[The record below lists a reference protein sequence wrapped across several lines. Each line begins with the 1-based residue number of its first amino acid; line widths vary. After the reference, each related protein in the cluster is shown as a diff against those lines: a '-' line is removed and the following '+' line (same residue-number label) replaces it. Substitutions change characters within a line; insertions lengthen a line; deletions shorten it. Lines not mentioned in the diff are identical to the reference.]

1 MVTRATLPASAGPVG
16 SWSFGCLSQLKN
28 APLDFL
34 MGCARDHG
42 DVVPFRVA
50 FWRGVLVSH
59 PELVRYVLS
68 GNAGNYTKKNIHY
81 HLLKPVAGEGLLTG
95 EGERW
100 EQHRQ
105 VVHQVFHADRVALL
119 ADTVTETLGRLLESW
134 RSSARRGE
142 LIDVNRE
149 MAHLTLQVAGRTLLG
164 ADLTPDLVEI
174 DQAFTRLN
182 EQFGQW
188 SLSSFLPALPTR
200 TNRRARDAL
209 RTLDRVAARI
219 LAERST
225 DVGDG
230 ADAVSLLLRAY
241 VSERSTPQNT
251 RRSVRALRDEIVTLL
266 VAGYETTASVL
277 TWAWYL
283 LAHHPS
289 VQQKL
294 FEELDTVLCGQ
305 SPGLAELR
313 RLPYTRAV
321 LLETMRLYP
330 PVWIMSRT
338 PVTEDR
344 IGDCVVPAG
353 WLVFLSP
360 YVTHRLRSF
369 WEHPE
374 AFHPDRF
381 LPGTTPNGAS
391 HAYFPFGAGPRACI
405 GARFA
410 VLEAELVL
418 AGVAQRYAVRAV
430 SDRPVEPDPLV
441 TLRPR
446 GGVRILL
453 HERSA

>member
-1 MVTRATLPASAGPVG
+1 
-16 SWSFGCLSQLKN
+16 
-28 APLDFL
+28 
-34 MGCARDHG
+34 
-42 DVVPFRVA
+42 
-50 FWRGVLVSH
+50 
-59 PELVRYVLS
+59 
-68 GNAGNYTKKNIHY
+68 
-81 HLLKPVAGEGLLTG
+81 
-95 EGERW
+95 
-100 EQHRQ
+100 
-105 VVHQVFHADRVALL
+105 
-119 ADTVTETLGRLLESW
+119 
-134 RSSARRGE
+134 
-142 LIDVNRE
+142 
-149 MAHLTLQVAGRTLLG
+149 
-164 ADLTPDLVEI
+164 
-174 DQAFTRLN
+174 
-182 EQFGQW
+182 
-188 SLSSFLPALPTR
+188 
-200 TNRRARDAL
+200 
-209 RTLDRVAARI
+209 
-219 LAERST
+219 
-225 DVGDG
+225 
-230 ADAVSLLLRAY
+230 
-241 VSERSTPQNT
+241 
-251 RRSVRALRDEIVTLL
+251 VRALRDEIVTLL

-374 AFHPDRF
+374 AFDPDRF
-381 LPGTTPNGAS
+381 LHGTTPNGAS